1 MKRRKGR
8 IRPKLLL
15 SLVGGECAN
24 NSISNSSSN
33 SLRHRLRSDH
43 LPKKRMP
50 ETKAMIA
57 FDGPGSGD

>member
-24 NSISNSSSN
+24 NSISN